1 MAKRSSESGIPR
13 TYGGSLRLVGQ
24 GADAAARGT
33 IGFAFSLGK
42 TVGLVSG
49 AGVRA
54 VGRGCTKAKARRAEL
69 AAARQA
75 TAEVANGVAKHSNAP
90 VVIGAIA
97 GLAMVGA
104 GVALLKY
111 RSAKTESSDF
121 DEFDDDAQLDDATA

>member
-1 MAKRSSESGIPR
+1 MAKRTSESGIPR

-42 TVGLVSG
+42 TVGSVSG

-54 VGRGCTKAKARRAEL
+54 VGRGCSKAKARRSEL

-75 TAEVANGVAKHSNAP
+75 TAEVANGVAKHSNTP
-90 VVIGAIA
+90 IVGAIA

-104 GVALLKY
+104 GIALLKY
-111 RSAKTESSDF
+111 RSAKAESSDYE
-121 DEFDDDAQLDDATA
+121 DFDDDAQLDDATA